1 MLRIFGLVIMT
12 KKEEETIKRDLDQV
26 WTRLVQRDAGMLHLI
41 GENLELQCRT
51 DEAAN
56 KLRDDIMRL
65 DIDEHEWYIV
75 NTIMDLIDK
84 NFGEEDIPEEDVK
97 IPEIKFGGF

>member
-12 KKEEETIKRDLDQV
+12 KKEEKTKRDLDQV
-26 WTRLVQRDAGMLHLI
+26 IWTRLVQRDAEMLHLI

-56 KLRDDIMRL
+56 KLRDDVMRL
-65 DIDEHEWYIV
+65 DTEDIRVLNEV
-75 NTIMDLIDK
+75 MNLIDK
-84 NFGEEDIPEEDVK
+84 NFGEEDISEREKTKTVD
-97 IPEIKFGGF
+97 IKFGGF